1 MEFLPEAYICV
12 ASVLALPDSH
22 AKSTNAAKQDAD
34 VNEASCLL
42 SLLFK
47 TGCHA
52 QLAIIHTTI
61 PCCNVILINQLHS
74 ICDVTDALH
83 SDCVPK
89 IGTSQNDFG

>member
-1 MEFLPEAYICV
+1 MESLDNSSSFKPEYLAMEFLPEAYICV

-47 TGCHA
+47 TGGHA

-61 PCCNVILINQLHS
+61 RA
-74 ICDVTDALH
+74 VT
-83 SDCVPK
+83 
-89 IGTSQNDFG
+89 